1 MPHSIDPSITT
12 PEASTTREA
21 PRAPAVAP
29 IDYPSFRPRAPWWGG
44 DLQTLRNTVMRPRSR
59 LARSTAEGLRFS
71 MADGT
76 GDVLLG
82 LLNRPEG
89 EAAPDKPLA
98 VLVHG
103 LTGCAE
109 SSYML
114 ATASALL
121 RRGYGVLRLNL
132 RGAGPS
138 RPLCRQQ
145 YHAGRT
151 QDIRAVLAQL
161 PADLTRSG
169 IVLTGYSL
177 DGNVVLKL
185 LGEGTPP
192 GVRAGVSIS
201 APIDLAES
209 LGRIQHPRNWFYHR
223 WLIARMKAEAL
234 AGPLTPAEREMV
246 NGIRTCYEFDDRY
259 VAPRNGWSGAEEYY
273 TVNSAKGFLDRIR
286 VPTLII
292 HALDDPW
299 IPATAYR
306 SMDWNANPCLTPLL
320 PEHGGHVGFH
330 DGQAETWTDQCLVRF
345 LGAGPGGLPS
355 SLPA

>member
-177 DGNVVLKL
+177 GGNVVLKL

-192 GVRAGVSIS
+192 GVRAGGAGRGFDIGADRPCRKPGPHP
-201 APIDLAES
+201 APAQLVLSPLADRPHE
-209 LGRIQHPRNWFYHR
+209 GRG
-223 WLIARMKAEAL
+223 
-234 AGPLTPAEREMV
+234 AGRAADAGR
-246 NGIRTCYEFDDRY
+246 
-259 VAPRNGWSGAEEYY
+259 ARNGERHPH
-273 TVNSAKGFLDRIR
+273 LLRIR
-286 VPTLII
+286 
-292 HALDDPW
+292 
-299 IPATAYR
+299 
-306 SMDWNANPCLTPLL
+306 
-320 PEHGGHVGFH
+320 
-330 DGQAETWTDQCLVRF
+330 
-345 LGAGPGGLPS
+345 
-355 SLPA
+355 